1 MFSMEGESKRTVLLS
16 VRYAA
21 AAIGRQALNFLLFAV
36 WAHYLSPTDFGV
48 LALLA
53 ISGTLVLRSV
63 ETPIGYALQRF
74 YFRPDYVDRRDVLLF
89 NLVLFVAVSALAVIG
104 VYCVAGPLV
113 ARWLLRD
120 PTLATTVR
128 LHGLWVA
135 FSITTSLSGVFVLLL
150 ERARIFN
157 AASLLGV
164 VATGVVSIAL
174 LTATNLGVSAVVLG
188 QASGLLLQ
196 TLICLPTLRGHLR
209 PTLSWAVLKEPL
221 RFGYTALPSGYSNIL
236 IIAGDRYV
244 LQFLQTTYVVGLYSF
259 ACNIGNLVTLAIGT
273 PVIGGV
279 WPTIRRMEASPD
291 RQRAFVRQ
299 MTTFVCAAS
308 VAMAV
313 FLSVFSPEAIRI
325 LAWGKPEFAA
335 AAVVVPLLA
344 FSQALQGLAAFTEA
358 GISLGNRPAYIS
370 GIAIAC
376 AAANIGLNLL
386 LVPQFGLVGAGW
398 ATLTSFIL
406 WNALHVYFSRRFYR
420 LQFDVR
426 RFLHAGLAGAL
437 VIVAARAFP
446 EMGMLVAFPLKVLVV
461 LGYPLLLLGTGFLTA
476 DEWQKLSSFARGA
489 RRGGLKSMVG
499 ALTQP

>member
-1 MFSMEGESKRTVLLS
+1 MEGESKRTLLLS
-16 VRYAA
+16 ARYAA
-21 AAIGRQALNFLLFAV
+21 AGISRQALNFLLFAV
-36 WAHYLSPTDFGV
+36 WAHYLSPSDFGV
-48 LALLA
+48 LALLV

-63 ETPIGYALQRF
+63 ETPVGYALQRF

-89 NLVLFVAVSALAVIG
+89 NLMLFVIANALAVVF
-104 VYCVAGPLV
+104 VYYLAGATV
-113 ARWLLRD
+113 DRWLFKSAG
-120 PTLATTVR
+120 LAATVR

-157 AASLLGV
+157 VASLLGV
-164 VATGVVSIAL
+164 LATGIVSIAL
-174 LTATNLGVSAVVLG
+174 LTCTRLGVNAVIIG
-188 QASGLLLQ
+188 QASGLFCQ
-196 TLICLPTLRGHLR
+196 TLLCVPVLRGHLR
-209 PTLSWAVLKEPL
+209 PKLSWAVLREPL
-221 RFGYTALPSGYSNIL
+221 RFGYAALPSGYSNIL

-244 LQFLQTTYVVGLYSF
+244 LQFLKTTTEVGLYSF

-299 MTTFVCAAS
+299 MTTYVSAAS
-308 VAMAV
+308 VALVV
-313 FLSVFSPEAIRI
+313 FLSVFSHEAIRV

-335 AAVVVPLLA
+335 AAVIVPLLA

-370 GIAIAC
+370 GIAITS
-376 AAANIGLNLL
+376 AAANIGLNLA
-386 LVPQFGLVGAGW
+386 LVPQFGLLGAGW
-398 ATLTSFIL
+398 ATLTSFVL

-420 LQFDVR
+420 IEFDVR
-426 RFLHAGLAGAL
+426 RFAHAGLAGAL
-437 VIVAARAFP
+437 LIVLARSIPAHLGLFIVCP
-446 EMGMLVAFPLKVLVV
+446 IKVLLV
-461 LGYPLLLLGTGFLTA
+461 LAYPALLCATGFLTA
-476 DEWQKLSSFARGA
+476 DERQKLTNLMRGA
-489 RRGGLKSMVG
+489 RQSGIKSMVG

>member
-1 MFSMEGESKRTVLLS
+1 MEGESKRTVLLT

-21 AAIGRQALNFLLFAV
+21 AGIGRQALNFLLFAV

-48 LALLA
+48 LALLV

-63 ETPIGYALQRF
+63 ETPVGYALQRF
-74 YFRPDYVDRRDVLLF
+74 YFRPDYADRRDLLLF
-89 NLVLFVAVSALAVIG
+89 NLMLFVGANALAFVLL
-104 VYCVAGPLV
+104 YYVAGETV
-113 ARWLLRD
+113 ARWLLKD
-120 PTLATTVR
+120 AALAATVR

-157 AASLLGV
+157 VASLLGV
-164 VATGVVSIAL
+164 VTTGVVSIAL
-174 LTATNLGVSAVVLG
+174 LIGTQLGVSAVIIG

-196 TLICLPTLRGHLR
+196 TLLCVPVLRGHMR
-209 PTLSWAVLKEPL
+209 PKLNWAVLREPL

-244 LQFLQTTYVVGLYSF
+244 LQFLRTTYEVGLYSF

-299 MTTFVCAAS
+299 MTTFVCATS
-308 VAMAV
+308 IAMVV
-313 FLSVFSPEAIRI
+313 FLSAFSDEAIRV
-325 LAWGKPEFAA
+325 LAWHKPEYAA
-335 AAVVVPLLA
+335 AAVIVPLLA

-376 AAANIGLNLL
+376 AAANIALNFL
-386 LVPQFGLVGAGW
+386 LVPRYGLLGAGW
-398 ATLTSFIL
+398 ATLTSFVL

-420 LQFDVR
+420 IRFDVR
-426 RFLHAGLAGAL
+426 RFAHAGFVGATLVVLARMIPADLNPFVACPLKGAL
-437 VIVAARAFP
+437 VLA
-446 EMGMLVAFPLKVLVV
+446 
-461 LGYPLLLLGTGFLTA
+461 YPVLLLATGFLTP
-476 DEWQKLSSFARGA
+476 DEWDKLSNGVRGA
-489 RRGGLKSMVG
+489 RRGGIKSMVG
-499 ALTQP
+499 ALTQS

>member
-1 MFSMEGESKRTVLLS
+1 MEGESKRTLLLT

-21 AAIGRQALNFLLFAV
+21 AGIGRQALNFLLFAV
-36 WAHYLSPTDFGV
+36 WAHYLAPSDFGV
-48 LALLA
+48 LALLV

-63 ETPIGYALQRF
+63 ETPVGYALQRF
-74 YFRPDYVDRRDVLLF
+74 YFRPDYVDRRDLLLF
-89 NLVLFVAVSALAVIG
+89 NLTLFVAANALAVLLI
-104 VYCVAGPLV
+104 YYLAGETV

-120 PTLATTVR
+120 AALAATVR
-128 LHGLWVA
+128 WHGLWVA

-157 AASLLGV
+157 TASLLGV

-174 LTATNLGVSAVVLG
+174 LTGTRLGVNAVIIG
-188 QASGLLLQ
+188 QASGLFLQ
-196 TLICLPTLRGHLR
+196 TLLCLPVLRGHLR
-209 PTLSWAVLKEPL
+209 PTLSWDVLREPL
-221 RFGYTALPSGYSNIL
+221 RFGYAALPSGYSNIL

-244 LQFLQTTYVVGLYSF
+244 LQFLRTLTEVGLYSF
-259 ACNIGNLVTLAIGT
+259 ACNIGNLVSLAIGT

-308 VAMAV
+308 IAMVV
-313 FLSVFSPEAIRI
+313 FLSAFSDEAIRV
-325 LAWGKPEFAA
+325 LAWKKPEYAA

-386 LVPQFGLVGAGW
+386 LVPPFGLLGAGW
-398 ATLTSFIL
+398 ATLTSFVL
-406 WNALHVYFSRRFYR
+406 WNALHVYFSRRFYQIR
-420 LQFDVR
+420 FDVR
-426 RFLHAGLAGAL
+426 RFAHAGFVGAL
-437 VIVAARAFP
+437 LIVLARMIPADLNP
-446 EMGMLVAFPLKVLVV
+446 LLACPLKGVLV
-461 LGYPLLLLGTGFLTA
+461 LAYPVLLLATGFLTP
-476 DEWQKLSSFARGA
+476 DEWERMSNGMRGA
-489 RRGGLKSMVG
+489 RRGGMKSMIG
-499 ALTQP
+499 ALTQS

>member
-1 MFSMEGESKRTVLLS
+1 MEGESKRTVLLT

-21 AAIGRQALNFLLFAV
+21 AGIGRQALNFLLFAV
-36 WAHYLSPTDFGV
+36 WAHYLSPSDFGV
-48 LALLA
+48 LALLV

-63 ETPIGYALQRF
+63 ETPVGYALQRF
-74 YFRPDYVDRRDVLLF
+74 YFRPDYEDRRDVLLF
-89 NLVLFVAVSALAVIG
+89 NLTLFVAANAVAVLFLYYG
-104 VYCVAGPLV
+104 VGPLV
-113 ARWLLRD
+113 ARWLLKD
-120 PTLATTVR
+120 AALASTVR

-174 LTATNLGVSAVVLG
+174 LTTTHLGVNAVIIG
-188 QASGLLLQ
+188 QASGLALQ
-196 TLICLPTLRGHLR
+196 TLICLPVLRGHLR
-209 PTLSWAVLKEPL
+209 PTLNWSVLREPL

-244 LQFLQTTYVVGLYSF
+244 LQFLRTIYEVGLYSF

-299 MTTFVCAAS
+299 MTTFVCVAS

-313 FLSVFSPEAIRI
+313 FLSIFSAEAIRV

-335 AAVVVPLLA
+335 AAIVVPYLA

-370 GIAIAC
+370 GIAITC
-376 AAANIGLNLL
+376 AAANIGLNFL
-386 LVPQFGLVGAGW
+386 LVPRYGLLGAGW
-398 ATLTSFIL
+398 ATLTSFVL

-420 LQFDVR
+420 LRFDVR
-426 RFLHAGLAGAL
+426 RLLHAGLAGAL
-437 VIVAARAFP
+437 LIVVARTIP
-446 EMGMLVAFPLKVLVV
+446 SDVSLWIVCPLKAVLVLACPV
-461 LGYPLLLLGTGFLTA
+461 LLMATGFLTP
-476 DEWQKLSSFARGA
+476 DEWQRLAGLMRGA
-489 RRGGLKSMVG
+489 RRGGIKSMMA

>member
-1 MFSMEGESKRTVLLS
+1 MEGESKRTLLLT

-21 AAIGRQALNFLLFAV
+21 AGIGRQALNFLLFAV
-36 WAHYLSPTDFGV
+36 WAHYLSPSDFGV
-48 LALLA
+48 LALLV

-63 ETPIGYALQRF
+63 ETPVGYALQRF
-74 YFRPDYVDRRDVLLF
+74 YFRPDYVDRREVLLF
-89 NLVLFVAVSALAVIG
+89 NLILFVIANALAVLFL
-104 VYCVAGPLV
+104 YYLAGGLV
-113 ARWLLRD
+113 ARWLLKD
-120 PTLATTVR
+120 GGLAATVR

-150 ERARIFN
+150 ERARVFN
-157 AASLLGV
+157 VASLLGV

-174 LTATNLGVSAVVLG
+174 LTFTQLGVNAVIIG

-196 TLICLPTLRGHLR
+196 TLLCLPALRGHVR
-209 PTLSWAVLKEPL
+209 PELSWAVLREPL
-221 RFGYTALPSGYSNIL
+221 RFGYAALPSGYSNIL

-244 LQFLQTTYVVGLYSF
+244 LQFLRTTFEVGLYSF

-308 VAMAV
+308 VAMVV
-313 FLSVFSPEAIRI
+313 FLSIFSNEAIRV

-370 GIAIAC
+370 GIAITS
-376 AAANIGLNLL
+376 AAVNIGLNLL
-386 LVPQFGLVGAGW
+386 LVPQFGLLGAGW
-398 ATLTSFIL
+398 ATLTSFVL

-420 LQFDVR
+420 IKFDVR
-426 RFLHAGLAGAL
+426 RFVHAGLTGAL
-437 VIVAARAFP
+437 LIVVSRAIP
-446 EMGMLVAFPLKVLVV
+446 VDLNLMIACPLKAVLV
-461 LGYPLLLLGTGFLTA
+461 LAYPALLLLTGFLTP
-476 DEWQKLSSFARGA
+476 DEWQQLASFVRGA
-489 RRGGLKSMVG
+489 RRGGFKSIAG
-499 ALTQP
+499 

>member
-1 MFSMEGESKRTVLLS
+1 MEGESKRTLLLT

-21 AAIGRQALNFLLFAV
+21 AGIGRQALNFLLFAV
-36 WAHYLSPTDFGV
+36 WAHYLSPIDFGV
-48 LALLA
+48 LALLV

-63 ETPIGYALQRF
+63 ETPVGYALQRF
-74 YFRPDYVDRRDVLLF
+74 YFRPDYVDRREVLLF
-89 NLVLFVAVSALAVIG
+89 NLILFVIANALAVLFLYYLAG
-104 VYCVAGPLV
+104 GLVAG
-113 ARWLLRD
+113 WLLKDGR
-120 PTLATTVR
+120 LAATVR

-135 FSITTSLSGVFVLLL
+135 LSITTSLSGVFVLLL
-150 ERARIFN
+150 ERARVFN
-157 AASLLGV
+157 VASLLGV

-174 LTATNLGVSAVVLG
+174 LTFTQLGVNAVIIG
-188 QASGLLLQ
+188 QSSGLLLQ
-196 TLICLPTLRGHLR
+196 TLLCLPALRGHMR
-209 PTLSWAVLKEPL
+209 PVLSWAVLREPL
-221 RFGYTALPSGYSNIL
+221 QFGYTALPSGYSNIL

-244 LQFLQTTYVVGLYSF
+244 LQFLRTTFEVGLYSF

-308 VAMAV
+308 VALVV
-313 FLSVFSPEAIRI
+313 FLSIFSSEAIRV

-370 GIAIAC
+370 GIAITC
-376 AAANIGLNLL
+376 AAANIGLNVL
-386 LVPQFGLVGAGW
+386 LVPQFGLLGAGW
-398 ATLTSFIL
+398 ATLTSFVL

-420 LQFDVR
+420 IKFDVR
-426 RFLHAGLAGAL
+426 RFTHAGLAGAFL
-437 VIVAARAFP
+437 IVVARAIP
-446 EMGMLVAFPLKVLVV
+446 SDLSLMIACPLKAVLV
-461 LGYPLLLLGTGFLTA
+461 LAYPALLLLTGFLTP
-476 DEWQKLSSFARGA
+476 DEWHQLASFVRGA
-489 RRGGLKSMVG
+489 RRGGFKSMAG
-499 ALTQP
+499 

>member
-1 MFSMEGESKRTVLLS
+1 MEGESKRTVLLS

-21 AAIGRQALNFLLFAV
+21 AGIGRQALNFLLFAV

-89 NLVLFVAVSALAVIG
+89 NLVLFVAASALAVIG
-104 VYCVAGPLV
+104 AYYLAGPLI

-120 PTLATTVR
+120 PTLAGTAR

-150 ERARIFN
+150 ERVRIFN

-164 VATGVVSIAL
+164 VATGGVSIAL
-174 LTATNLGVSAVVLG
+174 LTATNLGVKAVVLG
-188 QASGLLLQ
+188 QAAGLLLQ
-196 TLICLPTLRGHLR
+196 TLICLPVLRGHLR
-209 PTLSWAVLKEPL
+209 PNLSWAVLKEPL
-221 RFGYTALPSGYSNIL
+221 RFGYAALPSGYSNIL

-244 LQFLQTTYVVGLYSF
+244 LEFLKTTYVVGLYSF

-313 FLSVFSPEAIRI
+313 FLSVFSPEAIRL

-335 AAVVVPLLA
+335 AAIVVPLLA

-358 GISLGNRPAYIS
+358 GISLGNRPAYLS
-370 GIAIAC
+370 GVAIAC
-376 AAANIGLNLL
+376 AAVNIGLNLL
-386 LVPQFGLVGAGW
+386 LVRPYGLVGAGW

-406 WNALHVYFSRRFYR
+406 WNGLHIYFSRRFYR
-420 LQFDVR
+420 LRFDVR
-426 RFLHAGLAGAL
+426 RFLHAGLVGAL
-437 VIVAARAFP
+437 VIVAARALP
-446 EMGMLVAFPLKVLVV
+446 ELGMLVAFPLKALLVLAYPV
-461 LGYPLLLLGTGFLTA
+461 LLVGTGFLTA
-476 DEWQKLSSFARGA
+476 EEWQKLASFARGA

>member
-1 MFSMEGESKRTVLLS
+1 MEGESKRTLLLT
-16 VRYAA
+16 VRYATA
-21 AAIGRQALNFLLFAV
+21 GIGRQALNFLLFAV
-36 WAHYLSPTDFGV
+36 WAHYLSPSDFGV
-48 LALLA
+48 LALLV

-63 ETPIGYALQRF
+63 ETPVGYALQRF

-89 NLVLFVAVSALAVIG
+89 NLMFFVVANALAVLGI
-104 VYCVAGPLV
+104 YYLAGGAV
-113 ARWLLRD
+113 ARWLLKD
-120 PTLATTVR
+120 PELAATVR

-157 AASLLGV
+157 VASLLGV
-164 VATGVVSIAL
+164 VATGIVSIAL
-174 LTATNLGVSAVVLG
+174 LTRTHLGVNAVIIG

-196 TLICLPTLRGHLR
+196 TLICIPVLRGHLR
-209 PTLSWAVLKEPL
+209 PTFSWAALREPL
-221 RFGYTALPSGYSNIL
+221 RFGYAALPSGYSNIL

-244 LQFLQTTYVVGLYSF
+244 LQFLRTTYEVGLYSF

-308 VAMAV
+308 VALVV
-313 FLSVFSPEAIRI
+313 FLSVFSDEAIRV
-325 LAWGKPEFAA
+325 LAWKKPEFAA

-370 GIAIAC
+370 GIALVS
-376 AAANIGLNLL
+376 AAANIGLNFM
-386 LVPQFGLVGAGW
+386 LVPRYGLLGAGW
-398 ATLTSFIL
+398 ATLTSFVL
-406 WNALHVYFSRRFYR
+406 WNALHIYFSRKLYR
-420 LQFDVR
+420 LRFDVR
-426 RFLHAGLAGAL
+426 RFVHAGLAGAL
-437 VIVAARAFP
+437 VIIVARSIPADLSLFIL
-446 EMGMLVAFPLKVLVV
+446 GPLKILLVLA
-461 LGYPLLLLGTGFLTA
+461 YPALLFCTGFLTH
-476 DEWQKLSSFARGA
+476 EERQRLSNLARGT
-489 RRGGLKSMVG
+489 RRGGIKSIVG
-499 ALTQP
+499 ALTQS